1 MEFAFYGAPEDRCIA
16 SFSHRLGQAMTA
28 QGHRETQA
36 QPGTKLVF
44 SHVDREKARPF
55 RRHAQATYIVALL
68 RLPEEP
74 EDFLRTAYPYLVR
87 SLANL
92 LFAVVGDTRLPKT
105 YFLTLERGYYPIK
118 PPYDAPE
125 HVAEVVRR
133 LTPLATSHLIVD
145 NVFDQ
150 DLEQDLWAGD
160 TATRQLRR
168 AGETLDRWNLLPA
181 PFPIQE
187 ILPPDDFRHLQHL
200 YQLGGLSYGNLSQRR
215 DGRRF
220 WMSGS
225 GVNKAKLEEVGRDI
239 LMVKDYDDG
248 QRAMRLSVP
257 PDIRPRRVSVDAI
270 EHHMIYRDHPKVG
283 AIIHV
288 HAWMDGIASTEV
300 NYPCGTLELATSVA
314 TLVRQ
319 ADDPS
324 QAVIGLRNHGMT
336 ITGHDLDDIMER
348 VDGKIIP
355 QVPMS

>member
-1 MEFAFYGAPEDRCIA
+1 MDFAFYGAPADSCIGDFA
-16 SFSHRLGQAMTA
+16 DRLGQALSA
-28 QGHRETQA
+28 RGHQQTSA

-44 SHVDREKARPF
+44 SHVDREKPRPF
-55 RRHAQATYIVALL
+55 RRHAQATYIIALL
-68 RLPEEP
+68 RMPEEP
-74 EDFLRTAYPYLVR
+74 SDFLLAAYPYLVR

-92 LFAVVGDTRLPKT
+92 LLAVVGDPQHPRT
-105 YFLTLERGYYPIK
+105 YFLTLERGWYPIRAAFF
-118 PPYDAPE
+118 APE
-125 HVAEVVRR
+125 HAEEIADR
-133 LTPLATSHLIVD
+133 LTPLATSQLIVD
-145 NVFDQ
+145 NIFDA
-150 DLEQDLWAGD
+150 DLEEVLWGGD
-160 TATRQLRR
+160 AATVQLRR
-168 AGETLDRWNLLPA
+168 AGETLDAWNLLPA

-187 ILPPDDFRHLQHL
+187 MLPPEDFRHLQHL

-215 DGRRF
+215 DQKRF

-225 GVNKAKLEEVGRDI
+225 GVNKARLEEVGRDI

-257 PDIRPRRVSVDAI
+257 PQVRPRRVSVDAI
-270 EHHMIYRDHPKVG
+270 EHHMIYREHPQVG

-300 NYPCGTLELATSVA
+300 NYPCGTLQLATSVA
-314 TLVRQ
+314 ALVSE
-319 ADDPS
+319 AENPA
-324 QAVIGLRNHGMT
+324 QAVIGLKNHGMT